1 MYCCHQSGQI
11 IAVFLMTLGNS
22 DGSPPDLSKDAD
34 EVFYRQVKAAEK
46 GPAMIL

>member
-1 MYCCHQSGQI
+1 MYCCHQSGI
-11 IAVFLMTLGNS
+11 SAVFLMTLGNS

-34 EVFYRQVKAAEK
+34 EVFYRRVKAAEK